1 MEEQTTLLVD
11 GIAITV
17 YCDKTGNWKKD
28 QIEIYDPM
36 DNLTNLRI
44 ASLINYIYEEGY
56 IVDRRARV
64 NIVDR
69 EGSAREF
76 KP

>member
-11 GIAITV
+11 GIAIV
-17 YCDKTGNWKKD
+17 VHCDKTGNWKND
-28 QIEIYDPM
+28 QVEIYDPM
-36 DNLTNLRI
+36 DELAKPRVI
-44 ASLINYIYEEGY
+44 SLINYIYEEGY
-56 IVDRRARV
+56 IVDRRVRI

-69 EGSAREF
+69 EGCAREF